1 MGKKKNIFLII
12 LIKIFLMK
20 IKELTQNQQ
29 RRRMKSL
36 SNLISKQILKLRL
49 NGRIR
54 NRNTGIIM
62 HPQKKKKRMELKAKQ
77 DEDNAEDV
85 NESVMED
92 AGTSKTTRSSDLSQ
106 KISIESY
113 DDDEGYRRRFSFES
127 DSDDDMRMHY
137 ISNRIKEMQDKAES
151 YRELLYRKRK
161 PKYL

>member
-1 MGKKKNIFLII
+1 
-12 LIKIFLMK
+12 
-20 IKELTQNQQ
+20 
-29 RRRMKSL
+29 
-36 SNLISKQILKLRL
+36 
-49 NGRIR
+49 
-54 NRNTGIIM
+54 
-62 HPQKKKKRMELKAKQ
+62 MELKAKQ